1 MRRLTFTYFYPG
13 IFGCLCFSARTAA
26 SFSSVLPTGH
36 SVLLMYITYLTHLP
50 LMGICVFSG
59 SSCKPRCHYLYTPHF
74 PQVGAEPQEALGR
87 GVCTHSHTC
96 APCETTFLE
105 FAASSILANNR
116 EDDLFS
122 CALMSVCLT
131 VHPSLH
137 ASTVSIIYSTPPPP
151 PSTYPPS
158 VRPSIHPR
166 HHLSSLPLNLVKDC
180 FSIDSKILLLLLKRS
195 LSIFSCLRNGEFPFE
210 LNTYI

>member
-137 ASTVSIIYSTPPPP
+137 ASTVSIIYSTPPPRPRP
-151 PSTYPPS
+151 PILRPS
-158 VRPSIHPR
+158 VRPSIPGIICHR
-166 HHLSSLPLNLVKDC
+166 YHS
-180 FSIDSKILLLLLKRS
+180 
-195 LSIFSCLRNGEFPFE
+195 
-210 LNTYI
+210 TW